1 LNVLHL
7 PSNTTKQ
14 DPEELNITL
23 NETNSTI
30 ALNQLLKKVKS
41 GSKLF
46 FEEIV
51 VTLND
56 GTSLKIDPLSLL
68 VE

>member
-1 LNVLHL
+1 VLHL